1 LLDNPIAPLRAPP
14 CFYERTYPHNP
25 QLSPTLSPKGSA
37 EPQTAVLYYK
47 VADLQQAY
55 ATLRAHTVNFIDEP
69 HLIAKIPDPELWMV
83 FLRDSAGNMLALM
96 REVRSR

>member
-1 LLDNPIAPLRAPP
+1 
-14 CFYERTYPHNP
+14 
-25 QLSPTLSPKGSA
+25 
-37 EPQTAVLYYK
+37 

-55 ATLRAHTVNFIDEP
+55 ATLRAHTVNFINKP